1 MQRVRDALAPLK
13 EQAARPDWESEVVAM
28 RQARGTVDPWPLF
41 AERLRLVNGTPL
53 ERRED
58 WVTLLRAAAARRSST
73 VDSRVG
79 GRSGGRCTSTCR
91 MRSQRARA
99 LRRGSAQA
107 AGAVLEA
114 RQRVGAFHYKPH
126 TEGDDGNGGEGAPDA
141 LAAHAA
147 LDDVGAAGGDAA
159 VVGEKTHKT
168 GVADGRRAQGAII
181 HRTHADGR
189 TTEEFSQNG

>member
-73 VDSRVG
+73 VD
-79 GRSGGRCTSTCR
+79 
-91 MRSQRARA
+91 
-99 LRRGSAQA
+99 
-107 AGAVLEA
+107 
-114 RQRVGAFHYKPH
+114 
-126 TEGDDGNGGEGAPDA
+126 
-141 LAAHAA
+141 
-147 LDDVGAAGGDAA
+147 
-159 VVGEKTHKT
+159 
-168 GVADGRRAQGAII
+168 
-181 HRTHADGR
+181 
-189 TTEEFSQNG
+189 